1 MSIIFGVQIFT
12 NKNIKNNIILKTE
25 QNSSQAHHIKRQNQ
39 NLEEKHCRF
48 RWGGS
53 DLQSL
58 QNQLL
63 FYLGL
68 KCLIT
73 YIRFYLLILR
83 CHYYVQVRIQR
94 GGGGQGVMTH
104 PGKSQVIWVSIGKKK
119 NIILKT
125 EQNSS
130 QAHPFLEKVGPP
142 LEPWKIIAIGPLPGK
157 SWTPSGTL
165 ENHRFLWNW
174 PLTSVK

>member
-1 MSIIFGVQIFT
+1 MSIIFGVQIFM

-53 DLQSL
+53 DLQSSH
-58 QNQLL
+58 NQLL

-68 KCLIT
+68 KCLIIT
-73 YIRFYLLILR
+73 YIRFYLMNLR

-94 GGGGQGVMTH
+94 GDRGSGPTLEN
-104 PGKSQVIWVSIGKKK
+104 PWQVIWVSIGNKQ
-119 NIILKT
+119 LDP
-125 EQNSS
+125 S
-130 QAHPFLEKVGPP
+130 LEKVGPP
-142 LEPWKIIAIGPLPGK
+142 LEPWKIIDFFEID
-157 SWTPSGTL
+157 
-165 ENHRFLWNW
+165 H
-174 PLTSVK
+174 LTSVK

>member
-1 MSIIFGVQIFT
+1 MSIIFGVQIFM
-12 NKNIKNNIILKTE
+12 NKNIKNNITLKTE
-25 QNSSQAHHIKRQNQ
+25 QNSSQAHHIKHQNQ

-73 YIRFYLLILR
+73 DIRFYLLNLR
-83 CHYYVQVRIQR
+83 CHYYVQVRIQT
-94 GGGGQGVMTH
+94 GGQGVRTH
-104 PGKSQVIWVSIGKKK
+104 PGKSQVIWVSIGNKQ
-119 NIILKT
+119 LD
-125 EQNSS
+125 
-130 QAHPFLEKVGPP
+130 PFLEKVGPP
-142 LEPWKIIAIGPLPGK
+142 LEPWKIIDFFEID
-157 SWTPSGTL
+157 
-165 ENHRFLWNW
+165 H
-174 PLTSVK
+174 LTSVK

>member
-1 MSIIFGVQIFT
+1 MSIIFGVQIFM

-25 QNSSQAHHIKRQNQ
+25 QNSSQAHHIKRQ

-68 KCLIT
+68 NCLKT
-73 YIRFYLLILR
+73 YIRFYLLNLR

-94 GGGGQGVMTH
+94 GGQGIRTH
-104 PGKSQVIWVSIGKKK
+104 PGKSQVIWVSIGNKQLDPRMTYLLV
-119 NIILKT
+119 NILEDFENASPYFCT
-125 EQNSS
+125 
-130 QAHPFLEKVGPP
+130 FLANRICDWKV
-142 LEPWKIIAIGPLPGK
+142 
-157 SWTPSGTL
+157 TR
-165 ENHRFLWNW
+165 RF
-174 PLTSVK
+174 